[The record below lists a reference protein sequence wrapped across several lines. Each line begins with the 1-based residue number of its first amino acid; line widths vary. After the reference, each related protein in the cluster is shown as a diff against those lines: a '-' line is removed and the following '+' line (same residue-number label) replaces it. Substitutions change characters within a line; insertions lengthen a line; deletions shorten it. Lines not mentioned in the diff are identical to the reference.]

1 MACSRVSVKAGTSI
15 TKHVQPIIAAPPK
28 NGRSRS
34 FSGPFKR
41 DQVEQTLRADVS
53 VAGVA
58 LANGLNTNLL
68 ARWRRDYLI
77 AQAAGTMPALIPVH
91 VVESQAAPFPAR
103 ARPSADAIGGE
114 IEIRQADT
122 VFVIRGMPD
131 PAVLGMVLRELL
143 RPDRGLLR

>member
-1 MACSRVSVKAGTSI
+1 MA
-15 TKHVQPIIAAPPK
+15 KHEQPIIAVPPK
-28 NGRSRS
+28 SGSRRS

-41 DQVEQTLRADVS
+41 DLVEQTLRADVS

-77 AQAAGTMPALIPVH
+77 AQASGTMPALIPVH
-91 VVESQAAPFPAR
+91 VVESQAAPFPSR
-103 ARPSADAIGGE
+103 TRPSGDGGGGE
-114 IEIRQADT
+114 IEVRQADT
-122 VFVIRGMPD
+122 VFVIRGTPD

-143 RPDRGLLR
+143 QPGRGLPK